1 MESCQGHNNALTVQF
16 SSSRETNDSWI

>member
-16 SSSRETNDSWI
+16 SSSRI